1 MVFFWTLI
9 LISYSS
15 ACRVSDLRHPQH
27 QYKVDINAQENRL
40 TGVMLISDAMSVVL
54 VEGGTKSNKRYQKL
68 MLHRINWTQALE
80 TKGADDDDNADNK
93 CVLVWQGSVAQPAF
107 ERFMVHKTRTE
118 AAARKFLEDAGV
130 AHYWDLAAN
139 FVEE

>member
-1 MVFFWTLI
+1 M
-9 LISYSS
+9 
-15 ACRVSDLRHPQH
+15 SDLRHPQQ

-68 MLHRINWTQALE
+68 MLHRINWTQALD
-80 TKGADDDDNADNK
+80 KKDDDDDADEELARDNK
-93 CVLVWQGSVAQPAF
+93 CVLVWQGSVLKPAF

-130 AHYWDLAAN
+130 GHYWDLAAN
-139 FVEE
+139 FVED

>member
-1 MVFFWTLI
+1 MKLPS
-9 LISYSS
+9 LLPR
-15 ACRVSDLRHPQH
+15 RVSDLRHPQH
-27 QYKVDINAQENRL
+27 PYKVDINAQENRL

-80 TKGADDDDNADNK
+80 KGGDDDDVDEELARDNK
-93 CVLVWQGSVAQPAF
+93 CVLVWQGSVLKPAF

-130 AHYWDLAAN
+130 GHYWDLAAN